1 MLFYFRK
8 LKLFTKEV
16 EFKDLLEFLPDFEYD
31 EEVYENE
38 PTTIICD
45 LLKQLE
51 EKKNARVF
59 DTEEDYDL
67 YMYMKASKYVHDELK
82 APKNVAPYVD
92 GTEILWDMV
101 LAKKLHAL
109 HLLGTNY
116 YIVMEVN

>member
-8 LKLFTKEV
+8 LKLLTKEV

-59 DTEEDYDL
+59 DTEEDYEL
-67 YMYMKASKYVHDELK
+67 YMYMKAFKYVHDELK
-82 APKNVAPYVD
+82 APKNVEPYVES
-92 GTEILWDMV
+92 TEILWDMV